1 MADAQPI
8 AMPAGATGVLVLANG
23 DVIWGRG
30 FGAEGSAVGEV
41 CFHTAMTGYQEV
53 LTDPSFAGQMIC
65 FTFPHI
71 GNVGANPD
79 DVEADD
85 PHALGIIVREDVT
98 QPSSFRAVEGL
109 DGWMKRHARIGL
121 SGVDTRA
128 LTRRIR
134 VAGAPNGVIAHSAT
148 GEFDVAALLAMARAW
163 PGLEGM
169 DLAKDVS
176 TEMHYGWGEDA
187 PGGVW
192 KLGFGYGD
200 SSQAAGGAS
209 APLPLAG
216 GVGGGADQSAPTPP
230 EAMPSPNPSRDVGG
244 EQKARPH
251 VVAIDYGSK
260 RNIFRNL
267 VEAGAKVSVVS
278 ATASF
283 EQVMALAPDGIFLSN
298 GPGDPAA
305 TAEYAVP
312 VIRQL
317 LEMGKPLFGICLG
330 HQLLGLAVGA
340 TTTKMFQGHR
350 GANHPVKRLSDGAV
364 EITSMNHGF
373 AVERDSLPANVRETH
388 VSLFDGSNA
397 GLELTDK
404 PAFSVQYHPEAS
416 PGPQDSLYLF
426 DKFVG
431 SLRGPA

>member
-1 MADAQPI
+1 MAEAKPMS
-8 AMPAGATGVLVLANG
+8 APAGATGVLVLASG
-23 DVIWGRG
+23 DVVWGRG
-30 FGAEGSAVGEV
+30 FGAEGQAVGEV
-41 CFHTAMTGYQEV
+41 CFHTAMTGYQEIM
-53 LTDPSFAGQMIC
+53 TDPSFAGQIIN

-79 DVEADD
+79 DVEAND
-85 PHALGIIVREDVT
+85 PHALGMIVREDVT
-98 QPSSFRAVEGL
+98 EPSNFRSTEHL
-109 DGWMKRHARIGL
+109 DAWMAKHQRIGL
-121 SGVDTRA
+121 SGIDTRA

-134 VAGAPNGVIAHSAT
+134 LGGAPNGVIAHSKD
-148 GEFDVAALLAMARAW
+148 GNFDIPALLGKARGW

-169 DLAKDVS
+169 DLAITVS
-176 TEMHYGWGEDA
+176 CETHFGWE
-187 PGGVW
+187 GGVW
-192 KLGFGYGD
+192 KLGAGYD
-200 SSQAAGGAS
+200 TSR
-209 APLPLAG
+209 
-216 GVGGGADQSAPTPP
+216 P
-230 EAMPSPNPSRDVGG
+230 ET
-244 EQKARPH
+244 KRPH

-267 VEAGAKVSVVS
+267 VQAGADVTVLP
-278 ATASF
+278 ATATF
-283 EQVMALAPDGIFLSN
+283 EQVMAFNPDGFFLSN

-305 TAEYAVP
+305 TGEYAVP

-317 LEMGKPLFGICLG
+317 LETGKPLFGICLG

-340 TTTKMFQGHR
+340 QTTKMFQGHR

-373 AVERDSLPANVRETH
+373 AVLRESLPENARETH

-397 GLELTDK
+397 GFELTDR

-426 DKFVG
+426 ERFVG
-431 SLRGPA
+431 MMGEA

>member
-1 MADAQPI
+1 MADAKPI
-8 AMPAGATGVLVLANG
+8 VMPAKPDGATGVLVLASG
-23 DVIWGRG
+23 EVAWGRG
-30 FGAEGSAVGEV
+30 FGAEGAAVGEV
-41 CFHTAMTGYQEV
+41 CFHTAMTGYQEIM
-53 LTDPSFAGQMIC
+53 TDPSFAGQIIT

-79 DVEADD
+79 DIEADA
-85 PHALGIIVREDVT
+85 PHALGMIVREDVT
-98 QPSSFRAVEGL
+98 APSNFRSVERL
-109 DGWMKRHARIGL
+109 DGWMQRHARIGL
-121 SGVDTRA
+121 AGIDTRA

-134 VAGAPNGVIAHSAT
+134 AGGAPNGVVAHSAS
-148 GEFDVAALLAMARAW
+148 GEFNLDALLAMAQGW

-169 DLAKDVS
+169 DLAKQVS
-176 TEMHYGWGEDA
+176 TETHYAWGESRE
-187 PGGVW
+187 GGPW
-192 KLGFGYGD
+192 RLGFGYDRDG
-200 SSQAAGGAS
+200 AGE
-209 APLPLAG
+209 
-216 GVGGGADQSAPTPP
+216 GV
-230 EAMPSPNPSRDVGG
+230 
-244 EQKARPH
+244 RPH

-260 RNIFRNL
+260 HNIFRNL
-267 VEAGAKVSVVS
+267 VQAGAKVTVLPAE
-278 ATASF
+278 ATF
-283 EQVMALAPDGIFLSN
+283 DEVMALSPDGIFLSN

-305 TAEYAVP
+305 TGDYAVP

-317 LEMGKPLFGICLG
+317 LDTGKPLFGICLG

-397 GLELTDK
+397 GIELTDR

-426 DKFVG
+426 ERFVG
-431 SLRGPA
+431 SLGRDAQ